1 MTDVTPSP
9 NASGSQVDK
18 GSEKK
23 ADGDRSRLLVAL
35 ALIVGMLIILV
46 ISVAQQ
52 QYTQTETLAAIFS
65 GWITTIVAFYFY
77 GQSNAQAQA
86 QIKTT
91 AQLAFNSDQRANKS
105 ETQIGKIKTAIQV
118 QSAIG
123 KTAVTKEAA
132 VDAVINAIKDILQ

>member
-105 ETQIGKIKTAIQV
+105 ETQIGKIKK
-118 QSAIG
+118 IG
-123 KTAVTKEAA
+123 RAHV
-132 VDAVINAIKDILQ
+132 